1 MDRQHRRDLKHDR
14 FVDEIGSLS
23 DRARDNQRF
32 LYLIT
37 GAVVALALIGY
48 GIYFYRSS
56 REQRAQEALG
66 KAIETI
72 ESPLLPPPPAPGTP
86 PQQTMPGA
94 KYKTDAERRA
104 AAEKEF
110 KDVESKF
117 GGSDA
122 ADVADLYLARL
133 EAMHGNTASAR
144 KRLQHFIDEHPK
156 HLLVGGA
163 RYSVY
168 QLRIDGGEGSQVA
181 QELQAQ
187 IGKPDSPL
195 PSDTLLVLLAHAYD
209 AQGNA
214 DKSKE
219 TYRRI
224 VTEYPDSP
232 YAVEAQRRVGP
243 A

>member
-23 DRARDNQRF
+23 GKARDNQR
-32 LYLIT
+32 LLVMLT
-37 GAVVALALIGY
+37 AAVVALALIGY
-48 GIYFYRSS
+48 GIYFFRSS

-72 ESPLLPPPPAPGTP
+72 ESPLLPPAGGQPIPT
-86 PQQTMPGA
+86 A
-94 KYKTDAERRA
+94 KFKTDAERQA
-104 AAEKEF
+104 AAEKQF

-122 ADVADLYLARL
+122 ADVAGLYLARI

-156 HLLVGGA
+156 HMLVGGA
-163 RYSVY
+163 RYSLY
-168 QLRIDGGEGSQVA
+168 QLRIDAGETGQVA
-181 QELQAQ
+181 QELEAQ
-187 IGKPDSPL
+187 IGKPDSTL

-214 DKSKE
+214 EKSKQ

-224 VTEYPDSP
+224 VTEFPDSP
-232 YAVEAQRRVGP
+232 YAIEAQRRVGP